1 MSRRKRRS
9 DNLAPALFPFLA
21 VLLCTIGALVLL
33 LAITVT
39 NSHASAK
46 REAEVALL
54 AAKDQRNLAQA
65 FSEELENQREELKK
79 KIENRRRELQDIE
92 DHIQRL
98 NSELESLVENLKN
111 VQNKNETIDQGI
123 DSKTEKL
130 KALETEIDEKKKKI
144 AEEIDKKK
152 KTKPAFAIIPY
163 SGRNGTNRRPIY
175 IECNRDGVVLQPEG
189 IALTHRDLIP
199 TGPGNP
205 LSTALRML
213 RNAYSEHDSKVG
225 ITQPPYPLLLVRPD
239 GIEAYALA
247 TRSMSGWD
255 DQFGYEL
262 IDDKMDLAFPSGIPG
277 LKESLQQVVANAKQR
292 QQALLAA
299 NPTLAKKHEFSED
312 EWNESPSSA
321 NMDSKPANAR
331 SRTGEGMK
339 EGNEWSMV
347 QPMEGGADESPYTIP
362 KVYSNGTPDSQPRFS
377 GGTPLQ
383 NAMAGTPQ
391 QFQSAP
397 PGYPIVAAHSPLNG
411 ESAPMNG
418 ESAGTAINRFPPTNA
433 AQSFSGG
440 DLANNQ
446 SSFGQSGNPQNANSP
461 GGIAQSGNGQTGS
474 GQGSGQ
480 EGSEQGAAASPSSG
494 TASSFSNAAPSQ
506 SNPSSAGGIGSSSLT
521 GQSSDSS
528 TDPNDPQ
535 NQNGTPNISMN
546 LGNKDQPRYVKP
558 EGDLKPISV
567 EAGQDWAQTKSQNK
581 ATPMRRTIQIVAI
594 KNKWFIRSQ
603 DNAREFQAV
612 ILLENGAKQCS
623 KELASAI
630 QQRVQSWDT
639 AVMGGYWVPVVE
651 IQAAS
656 DAQQSVAMLERLL
669 EGSGVEL
676 QKVPLTIPR

>member
-46 REAEVALL
+46 REAEVAFL

-65 FSEELENQREELKK
+65 FSDELENQREELKK

-98 NSELESLVENLKN
+98 NSELESLVANLKN

-123 DSKTEKL
+123 DSKTERL
-130 KALETEIDEKKKKI
+130 KTLESEIDEKKRKL

-205 LSTALRML
+205 LATALRML

-225 ITQPPYPLLLVRPD
+225 MTQPPYPLLLVRPD
-239 GIEAYALA
+239 GIESYALA

-262 IDDKMDLAFPSGIPG
+262 IDEKMELAFPNGIPG
-277 LKESLQQVVANAKQR
+277 LKESLQQVVTSAKQR
-292 QQALLAA
+292 QHALLAA
-299 NPTLAKKHEFSED
+299 NPTLAKKYELSEEKWED
-312 EWNESPSSA
+312 SPSPS
-321 NMDSKPANAR
+321 NMDTRPTNTKNRP
-331 SRTGEGMK
+331 GEGMT
-339 EGNEWSMV
+339 EGSEWSMV
-347 QPMEGGADESPYTIP
+347 QPMAVGAEDSLDTVP
-362 KVYSNGTPDSQPRFS
+362 KVYSNGTSNSQPRLS
-377 GGTPLQ
+377 GGSPLQ
-383 NAMAGTPQ
+383 GAMSGTMVQ
-391 QFQSAP
+391 QSQNAP
-397 PGYPIVAAHSPLNG
+397 PGYPVAANQIPATG
-411 ESAPMNG
+411 EL
-418 ESAGTAINRFPPTNA
+418 AGTTTAPFPSTNLE
-433 AQSFSGG
+433 QSSNGG
-440 DLANNQ
+440 SLGNNQ
-446 SSFGQSGNPQNANSP
+446 SSFGQAGAPQAGTS
-461 GGIAQSGNGQTGS
+461 QTGN

-480 EGSEQGAAASPSSG
+480 EGSEQGSAASPSSG
-494 TASSFSNAAPSQ
+494 SASSFSNAGPSQ

-521 GQSSDSS
+521 GQSSNASN
-528 TDPNDPQ
+528 DPNDPQ
-535 NQNGTPNISMN
+535 NQNATPSLSMN

-594 KNKWFIRSQ
+594 KNKWYIRSQ
-603 DNAREFQAV
+603 DNAREFQVV

-639 AVMGGYWVPVVE
+639 AVLGGYWVPVVE

-656 DAQQSVAMLERLL
+656 DAQQSVAMLEKLL

>member
-98 NSELESLVENLKN
+98 NSELESLVANLKN
-111 VQNKNETIDQGI
+111 FQNKNETIDQGI
-123 DSKTEKL
+123 DSKTERL

-144 AEEIDKKK
+144 AEEIEKKK

-205 LSTALRML
+205 LATALRML
-213 RNAYSEHDSKVG
+213 RNAYSEHDSKIG

-299 NPTLAKKHEFSED
+299 NPTLAKKYEFSDD
-312 EWNESPSSA
+312 EWNESPSSS
-321 NMDSKPANAR
+321 NLGTNPSNTR
-331 SRTGEGMK
+331 SRPGEGLK

-362 KVYSNGTPDSQPRFS
+362 KVYSNGTPDSQARFS
-377 GGTPLQ
+377 GETPLQ

-397 PGYPIVAAHSPLNG
+397 PGYPIVAAQSPLNG
-411 ESAPMNG
+411 ESA
-418 ESAGTAINRFPPTNA
+418 SAGINHSPPTNA
-433 AQSFSGG
+433 EQSFSGG
-440 DLANNQ
+440 NLGNNQ
-446 SSFGQSGNPQNANSP
+446 SSFGQAGIPQATNSLA
-461 GGIAQSGNGQTGS
+461 GIAQTGNGQTGV

-480 EGSEQGAAASPSSG
+480 EGSEQGAATSSSSG

-521 GQSSDSS
+521 GQSSNAS

-546 LGNKDQPRYVKP
+546 LGSKDQPRYVKP

-603 DNAREFQAV
+603 DNAREFQVV
-612 ILLENGAKQCS
+612 ILLDNGAKQCS

-639 AVMGGYWVPVVE
+639 AVLGGYWVPVVE

>member
-46 REAEVALL
+46 REAEVAFL

-65 FSEELENQREELKK
+65 FSEELENQREEFKK
-79 KIENRRRELQDIE
+79 KIENRRRELQDME

-98 NSELESLVENLKN
+98 NTELESLVANLKS
-111 VQNKNETIDQGI
+111 VQNKNESIDQGI
-123 DSKTEKL
+123 DSKTERL
-130 KALETEIDEKKKKI
+130 KQLESEIDEKKQKL
-144 AEEIDKKK
+144 ADEIEKKK

-189 IALTHRDLIP
+189 VVLTHRDLIP

-205 LSTALRML
+205 LATALRML
-213 RNAYSEHDSKVG
+213 RNAYSEHDSKFG

-239 GIEAYALA
+239 GIESYALA

-262 IDDKMDLAFPSGIPG
+262 IDEKMDLAFPDGIPG
-277 LKESLQQVVANAKQR
+277 LKESLGQVVTNAKQR

-299 NPTLAKKHEFSED
+299 NPTLAKKYDFSEEKWD
-312 EWNESPSSA
+312 DAPSPSNAGSA
-321 NMDSKPANAR
+321 IANNR
-331 SRTGEGMK
+331 SRPGNGMTEGS
-339 EGNEWSMV
+339 EWSMV
-347 QPMEGGADESPYTIP
+347 QPMAAGAEGS
-362 KVYSNGTPDSQPRFS
+362 F
-377 GGTPLQ
+377 
-383 NAMAGTPQ
+383 
-391 QFQSAP
+391 
-397 PGYPIVAAHSPLNG
+397 VALP
-411 ESAPMNG
+411 
-418 ESAGTAINRFPPTNA
+418 
-433 AQSFSGG
+433 
-440 DLANNQ
+440 
-446 SSFGQSGNPQNANSP
+446 NANSTGNPYSSNQLSTSGRVP
-461 GGIAQSGNGQTGS
+461 GALVGTTVPPSQNPVPGSTNIGSPNTTSGELAGTGNPPLSSVSSRQDSNGGGSSGETASSGQPGSGQTGS
-474 GQGSGQ
+474 ALAASGQNGNGQGNGQ
-480 EGSEQGAAASPSSG
+480 EGSEHGTAASPSSG
-494 TASSFSNAAPSQ
+494 GASSFSNAAPSQ
-506 SNPSSAGGIGSSSLT
+506 SNSTSAGGIGSSSLT
-521 GQSSDSS
+521 GQASNAS

-535 NQNGTPNISMN
+535 NQNGTPSLSMN
-546 LGNKDQPRYVKP
+546 IGNKDQPRYVKP

-567 EAGQDWAQTKSQNK
+567 EAGQDWAQTKSHNK

-594 KNKWFIRSQ
+594 KNKWYIRSQ

-612 ILLENGAKQCS
+612 ILHESGAKQCA
-623 KELASAI
+623 KELANAI

-639 AVMGGYWVPVVE
+639 AVLGGYWVPVVE
-651 IQAAS
+651 IQAAN
-656 DAQQSVAMLERLL
+656 DAQQSVAMLEKLL

-676 QKVPLTIPR
+676 QIVPLKIPR

>member
-46 REAEVALL
+46 REAEVAFL

-65 FSEELENQREELKK
+65 FSEELENQREEFKK
-79 KIENRRRELQDIE
+79 KIENRRRELQDME

-98 NSELESLVENLKN
+98 NTELESLVANLKS
-111 VQNKNETIDQGI
+111 VQNKNESIDQGI

-130 KALETEIDEKKKKI
+130 KQLESEIDEKKQKL
-144 AEEIDKKK
+144 ADEIEKKK

-205 LSTALRML
+205 LATALRML
-213 RNAYSEHDSKVG
+213 RNAYSEHDSKIG

-239 GIEAYALA
+239 GIESYALA

-262 IDDKMDLAFPSGIPG
+262 IDEKMDLAFPDGIPG
-277 LKESLQQVVANAKQR
+277 LKESLLQVVSNAKQR

-299 NPTLAKKHEFSED
+299 NPTLAKKYDFSEEKWD
-312 EWNESPSSA
+312 DAPSPSNADSA
-321 NMDSKPANAR
+321 IANNL
-331 SRTGEGMK
+331 SRPGNGMK
-339 EGNEWSMV
+339 EGSQWNMV
-347 QPMEGGADESPYTIP
+347 QPMGVSPDG
-362 KVYSNGTPDSQPRFS
+362 SF
-377 GGTPLQ
+377 
-383 NAMAGTPQ
+383 
-391 QFQSAP
+391 
-397 PGYPIVAAHSPLNG
+397 VALP
-411 ESAPMNG
+411 
-418 ESAGTAINRFPPTNA
+418 
-433 AQSFSGG
+433 
-440 DLANNQ
+440 
-446 SSFGQSGNPQNANSP
+446 NANSTGNPYSSNQQSPSGRLP
-461 GGIAQSGNGQTGS
+461 GAMVGTTIPPSQNPLPGSTNIGNPSTTPGELSGTGNLPLSSDASMQSSNGGGSSGETASSGQPGSEQTGSALAASGQNGNGQGN
-474 GQGSGQ
+474 GQ
-480 EGSEQGAAASPSSG
+480 EGSEHGTAGSPSSG
-494 TASSFSNAAPSQ
+494 GASSFSNAAPSQ
-506 SNPSSAGGIGSSSLT
+506 SNASSAGGIGSSSLT
-521 GQSSDSS
+521 GQASNAS

-535 NQNGTPNISMN
+535 NQNGTPSLSMN
-546 LGNKDQPRYVKP
+546 IGNKDQPRYVKP

-567 EAGQDWAQTKSQNK
+567 EAGQDWAQTKSHNK

-594 KNKWFIRSQ
+594 KNKWYIRSQ

-612 ILLENGAKQCS
+612 ILHESGAKQCA
-623 KELASAI
+623 KELANAI

-639 AVMGGYWVPVVE
+639 AVLGGYWVPVVE
-651 IQAAS
+651 IQAAN
-656 DAQQSVAMLERLL
+656 DAQQSVAMLEKLL

-676 QKVPLTIPR
+676 QIVPLKIPR

>member
-65 FSEELENQREELKK
+65 FSDELENQREELKK

-123 DSKTEKL
+123 DSKTERL
-130 KALETEIDEKKKKI
+130 QALETEIDEKKKKL

-205 LSTALRML
+205 LATALRML
-213 RNAYSEHDSKVG
+213 RNAYSEHDAKVG

-299 NPTLAKKHEFSED
+299 NPTLAKKYEFSED
-312 EWNESPSSA
+312 EWNESPSSS
-321 NMDSKPANAR
+321 NMDSKPSNTR
-331 SRTGEGMK
+331 SRPGEGMK
-339 EGNEWSMV
+339 EGGEWSMV
-347 QPMEGGADESPYTIP
+347 QPLEGGADESPYTIP

-377 GGTPLQ
+377 GVTPLQ
-383 NAMAGTPQ
+383 NAMAGTSQ

-397 PGYPIVAAHSPLNG
+397 PGYPIVAAQSPL
-411 ESAPMNG
+411 SG
-418 ESAGTAINRFPPTNA
+418 ESAGTEINRFPPTNA
-433 AQSFSGG
+433 KQFSNGG
-440 DLANNQ
+440 NLGNNQ
-446 SSFGQSGNPQNANSP
+446 SSYGQAGNPQAANSTT
-461 GGIAQSGNGQTGS
+461 GINQPGNGQDGS

-494 TASSFSNAAPSQ
+494 AASSFSNAAPSQ
-506 SNPSSAGGIGSSSLT
+506 SNPPSAGGIGSSSLT
-521 GQSSDSS
+521 GQSSNAS
-528 TDPNDPQ
+528 TDPNDSQ

-567 EAGQDWAQTKSQNK
+567 EAGQDWAQTKSHNK

-639 AVMGGYWVPVVE
+639 AVLGGYWVPVVE

>member
-9 DNLAPALFPFLA
+9 DDLAPALFPFLA
-21 VLLCTIGALVLL
+21 VILCTIGALVLL

-65 FSEELENQREELKK
+65 FSDELENQREELKK

-98 NSELESLVENLKN
+98 NSELESLVESLKN

-123 DSKTEKL
+123 DSKTERL
-130 KALETEIDEKKKKI
+130 KSLETEIDEKKKKL

-189 IALTHRDLIP
+189 ITLTHRDLIP
-199 TGPGNP
+199 TGPANP
-205 LSTALRML
+205 LATALRML
-213 RNAYSEHDSKVG
+213 RNAYSEHDSKFG

-239 GIEAYALA
+239 GIESYALA

-262 IDDKMDLAFPSGIPG
+262 IDEKMDLAFPSGIPG

-299 NPTLAKKHEFSED
+299 NPTLAKKFESSED
-312 EWNESPSSA
+312 EWNEPPPSS
-321 NMDSKPANAR
+321 NTDTKPSTTRNR
-331 SRTGEGMK
+331 PGDGLTEGS
-339 EGNEWSMV
+339 EWSMV
-347 QPMEGGADESPYTIP
+347 QPMEGSAEESPYTVP
-362 KVYSNGTPDSQPRFS
+362 KVYSNGAPGSQPRLS
-377 GGTPLQ
+377 GGTPSQ
-383 NAMAGTPQ
+383 NAMAGTTAQ

-397 PGYPIVAAHSPLNG
+397 PGYPIVATQSPLSG
-411 ESAPMNG
+411 ETA
-418 ESAGTAINRFPPTNA
+418 SAGINRFPATNA
-433 AQSFSGG
+433 EQSISGG
-440 DLANNQ
+440 NPGNNQ
-446 SSFGQSGNPQNANSP
+446 SSFGQAGNPQSANSP
-461 GGIAQSGNGQTGS
+461 VGIAQTGNDQTGS

-480 EGSEQGAAASPSSG
+480 EGSEQGTAASPSSG
-494 TASSFSNAAPSQ
+494 ASTSFSNSASSQ
-506 SNPSSAGGIGSSSLT
+506 SNPSSSGGIGSSSLT
-521 GQSSDSS
+521 GQSSNASN
-528 TDPNDPQ
+528 DPNDPQ
-535 NQNGTPNISMN
+535 NQNGTPSISMH

-639 AVMGGYWVPVVE
+639 AVLGGYWVPVVE
-651 IQAAS
+651 IQVAS
-656 DAQQSVAMLERLL
+656 DAQQSVAMLEKLL